1 MSKGLSFALLTSSSI
16 FSTIGMIA
24 GMAKDNWTSAIFFL
38 LIIGWNC
45 KYIEKILDNE

>member
-1 MSKGLSFALLTSSSI
+1 MSKGISFALLTSSSI
-16 FSTIGMIA
+16 LCTIAMIV
-24 GMAKDNWTSAIFFL
+24 GMARDNWASAIFFL